1 MSEKKKKK
9 ITYRLYVT
17 RTTEDVINAATDLR
31 FVRITPKYTL
41 VYSQNKNIM
50 QNIFHSIDYTIIGD
64 EELPRLSSADKDWLL
79 ECNFTIIAEEAVKNK
94 DLVLQNMT
102 DALKVLEKELEKNRN
117 DTEASEEEEKT
128 TG

>member
-1 MSEKKKKK
+1 MSEEKKKK

-17 RTTEDVINAATDLR
+17 RTTEEVINAATDLR

-41 VYSQNKNIM
+41 IYSQNKNIM

-79 ECNFTIIAEEAVKNK
+79 DCNFTIIAEEAVKNK
-94 DLVLQNMT
+94 DLILQNMT
-102 DALKVLEKELEKNRN
+102 DALKVLEQELEKNRKDA
-117 DTEASEEEEKT
+117 DTSEPEEEK
-128 TG
+128 

>member
-17 RTTEDVINAATDLR
+17 RTTEEVINAATDLR

>member
-17 RTTEDVINAATDLR
+17 RTTEEVINAATDLR

-50 QNIFHSIDYTIIGD
+50 QNIFHSIDYTTIGD